1 VLAAI
6 AADLGK
12 RLEYVSPGVET
23 AVMTMTIEGD
33 LTGLS
38 PDDALAVV
46 AGAAGIAIEESTD
59 RLIIAFER

>member
-1 VLAAI
+1 
-6 AADLGK
+6 
-12 RLEYVSPGVET
+12 
-23 AVMTMTIEGD
+23 MTMTIEGD